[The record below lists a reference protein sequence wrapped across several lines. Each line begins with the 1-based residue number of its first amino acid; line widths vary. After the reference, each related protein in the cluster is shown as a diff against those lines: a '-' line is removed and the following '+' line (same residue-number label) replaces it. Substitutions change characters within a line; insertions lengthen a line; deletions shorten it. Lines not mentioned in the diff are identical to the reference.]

1 MQFHETRD
9 LASVVPHHAVDLGG
23 VAVGQFN
30 DDGFQIIQL
39 GGVAVTSLIS

>member
-9 LASVVPHHAVDLGG
+9 LAPVVSHHAFVLSG

-39 GGVAVTSLIS
+39 GGVAVTSLI